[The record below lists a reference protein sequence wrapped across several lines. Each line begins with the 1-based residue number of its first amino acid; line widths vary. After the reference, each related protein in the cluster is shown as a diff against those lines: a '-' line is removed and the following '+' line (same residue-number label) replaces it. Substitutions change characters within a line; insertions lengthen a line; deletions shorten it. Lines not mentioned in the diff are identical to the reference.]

1 MVLIW
6 AQIAPGPFPARL
18 PQRLLAHPAG
28 SALAV
33 IGHVDRAWGYSI
45 KPKQAGRQIGALCQA
60 MFELH
65 RETAVRRILGV
76 LALAKKYGVAA
87 VDDACAAALE
97 IGVSE
102 YRFVRRYLER
112 TPQLRLSLR
121 QIDPL
126 IRQLTVYRD
135 LIDHRSQEKQP

>member
-1 MVLIW
+1 MYQLY
-6 AQIAPGPFPARL
+6 Q
-18 PQRLLAHPAG
+18 
-28 SALAV
+28 
-33 IGHVDRAWGYSI
+33 
-45 KPKQAGRQIGALCQA
+45 
-60 MFELH
+60 EL
-65 RETAVRRILGV
+65 AVRRILGV

-102 YRFVRRYLER
+102 YHFVRRYLER

-126 IRQLTVYRD
+126 IRQLTEYRD
-135 LIDHRSQEKQP
+135 LIDHRSQENQP

>member
-1 MVLIW
+1 MAHEGRHHIVRKE
-6 AQIAPGPFPARL
+6 PFFNARAL
-18 PQRLLAHPAG
+18 PSRSWDLSLFRQNG
-28 SALAV
+28 SV
-33 IGHVDRAWGYSI
+33 
-45 KPKQAGRQIGALCQA
+45 GA
-60 MFELH
+60 
-65 RETAVRRILGV
+65 
-76 LALAKKYGVAA
+76 
-87 VDDACAAALE
+87 ACAAALE